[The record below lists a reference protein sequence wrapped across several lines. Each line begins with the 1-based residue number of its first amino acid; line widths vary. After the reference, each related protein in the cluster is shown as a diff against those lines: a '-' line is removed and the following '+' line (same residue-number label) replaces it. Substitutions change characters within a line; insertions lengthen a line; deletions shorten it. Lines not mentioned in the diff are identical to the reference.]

1 VGSLYPYVEA
11 AVMAACLGLIL
22 FPVAALGRQRGI
34 GPAMLWAAAGVGW
47 FLLVWELARSGAF
60 EGTRVSGRLVEMA
73 VILVP
78 LAVGFYLLRPGA
90 PVPIPPTDLVT
101 VQAIRIVAVVVL
113 LAFAG
118 EALPAWLALPI
129 GIGDTVLGLTAPW
142 VAGRVRAGA
151 SGLGA
156 LRLWNVIGATIAVFT
171 MVAPVSVAHSTGYF
185 FSLYP
190 LVLFPTFL
198 APSALLGHLA
208 TFHASRVR
216 EASNARR

>member
-1 VGSLYPYVEA
+1 MGSLYPYVEA

-34 GPAMLWAAAGVGW
+34 WPAMLWAAAGVGW
-47 FLLVWELARSGAF
+47 FLLVWELARSGVF
-60 EGTRVSGRLVEMA
+60 EGTRSSGRLVEMA
-73 VILVP
+73 IILVP

-90 PVPIPPTDLVT
+90 PLPIPPTDLAT

-129 GIGDTVLGLTAPW
+129 GVGDTALGLTAPW
-142 VAGRVRAGA
+142 VAGRARAGA

-156 LRLWNVIGATIAVFT
+156 LRLWNVIGAAIALYT
-171 MVAPVSVAHSTGYF
+171 MAAPVLSAHATGYF

-198 APSALLGHLA
+198 APSYLLLHLA
-208 TFHASRVR
+208 GHRAQ
-216 EASNARR
+216 

>member
-1 VGSLYPYVEA
+1 MYPYVEA

>member
-1 VGSLYPYVEA
+1 
-11 AVMAACLGLIL
+11 
-22 FPVAALGRQRGI
+22 
-34 GPAMLWAAAGVGW
+34 
-47 FLLVWELARSGAF
+47 
-60 EGTRVSGRLVEMA
+60 
-73 VILVP
+73 
-78 LAVGFYLLRPGA
+78 
-90 PVPIPPTDLVT
+90 VT

>member
-1 VGSLYPYVEA
+1 VGSLYPYVEV
-11 AVMAACLGLIL
+11 AVMAACAGLIL
-22 FPVAALGRQRGI
+22 FPAAALGRQLGI
-34 GPAMLWAAAGVGW
+34 WPAMRWAVLGVGW
-47 FLLVWELARSGAF
+47 FLLVWELARSGSF
-60 EGTRVSGRLVEMA
+60 EGTRASGRVAEVA
-73 VILVP
+73 VMLVP
-78 LAVGFYLLRPGA
+78 LLAGAVLLLRRPLTMVA
-90 PVPIPPTDLVT
+90 AADLVT
-101 VQAIRIVAVVVL
+101 LQTGRVVAVVVL
-113 LAFAG
+113 VAFAG

-129 GIGDTVLGLTAPW
+129 GLGDLGLGLAAPW
-142 VAGRVRAGA
+142 AARQARSGA
-151 SGLGA
+151 SGQAGV
-156 LRLWNVIGATIAVFT
+156 RWWNAIGATIALFT